1 MRLVAFAAAA
11 ALSVATAA
19 VAQLRPPEAAARI
32 QTRQANYK
40 QMAAAMKGL
49 GDELRGANPSLAEIR
64 RRTATVARFA
74 PHLLR
79 WFPRGTGPEAGVRTR
94 ALPAIWANHEAF
106 TRAGAALVVAARG
119 LDSAARR
126 GDLGA
131 VRAALPR
138 VRGACSGCHD
148 DFRAPEE

>member
-32 QTRQANYK
+32 HARQANYK

-49 GDELRGANPSLAEIR
+49 GDQLRGSNPSLAEIR
-64 RRTATVARFA
+64 ARARIVARFA
-74 PHLLR
+74 PRVLH
-79 WFPRGTGPEAGVRTR
+79 WFPHGTGPEAGIRTR
-94 ALPAIWANHEAF
+94 ALPAIWSNHDGF

-126 GDLGA
+126 GDLDA
-131 VRAALPR
+131 VRAALAR

-148 DFRAPEE
+148 EFRGPEE

>member
-11 ALSVATAA
+11 ALCVATAA
-19 VAQLRPPEAAARI
+19 AAQLRPPDAAERI
-32 QTRQANYK
+32 RARQASYK
-40 QMAAAMKGL
+40 QMAAAMKAL
-49 GDELRGANPSLAEIR
+49 GDQLRGDRPSLAEIR
-64 RRTATVARFA
+64 ARSRVVAGFA
-74 PHLLR
+74 PRVLR

-94 ALPAIWANHEAF
+94 ALPAIWSDQDGF
-106 TRAGAALVVAARG
+106 TRAGAALVVAARS
-119 LDSAARR
+119 LDAAARR
-126 GDLGA
+126 GDLAA